1 MEIVLKLISEGGIP
15 MRISHEAYLHQ
26 LTFLPG
32 FFPVNCYLVEESDSL
47 TLVDAALPYSAKKIL
62 KAAKKINKP
71 ITRILLTHAHDDH
84 VGALDKIKQL
94 LPNVPVHISSR
105 DARLMGGDITLDPNE
120 PNTPIRGGVPKN
132 LKTRAD
138 ILLQDGDQIGS
149 LIAIAAPGHTP
160 GSMAFFDTRNNT
172 LIAGD
177 AFQTRGGM
185 AVTGQLQ
192 PLFPFPAM
200 ATWNKEVALH
210 SAHKLLDY
218 KPSLL
223 AVGHGKMI
231 IQPEKAI
238 NNAITKA
245 RLNLKHI

>member
-1 MEIVLKLISEGGIP
+1 MRVIREGN
-15 MRISHEAYLHQ
+15 LHQ
-26 LTFLPG
+26 LIFLPG
-32 FFPVNCYLVEESDSL
+32 FFPVNCYLVEEDHSL

-62 KAAKKINKP
+62 QAAKKINKP

-84 VGALDKIKQL
+84 VGALDKLKQL
-94 LPNVPVHISSR
+94 LPSVSVYISNR
-105 DARLMGGDITLDPNE
+105 DARLMSGDTTLDINE
-120 PNTPIRGGVPKN
+120 PDTPIRGGIPRN

-138 ILLQDGDQIGS
+138 VLLKDGDQIGS
-149 LIAIAAPGHTP
+149 LIAISAPGHTP
-160 GSMAFFDTRNNT
+160 GSMAFFDTRTDT

-200 ATWNKEVALH
+200 ATWNKETALQ
-210 SAHKLLDY
+210 SANKLLDY

-231 IQPEKAI
+231 KQPQKAI
-238 NNAITKA
+238 NNAIAKA